1 MSPSLHQWAIEQLAA
16 LKIPITRLVTDSRS
30 IQRGDT
36 FVAYP
41 GEKSDGRQFI
51 AAAIAQGANAVI
63 YEKFLMKPLAIPPGS
78 QTALHSHS
86 AKSPAEELLVG
97 HPKDGDIS
105 RWLTPTKSPVM
116 AGHPW
121 EAQHFAWNDAWQVPN
136 LAVAD
141 LRHKAGW
148 LADAVYGTPS
158 EKLWVVGITGT
169 NGKTSTSHWIA
180 RALNGTGKQCALIGT
195 LGNGFL
201 GGNGFAGA
209 LQASANTTPDAIR
222 VHGLLAD
229 YLRDGARAVA
239 MEVSSHA
246 LSQGRVNAV
255 RFDVAMLTNLSRDHL
270 DYHGD
275 MQSYAAAKR
284 KLFDSQQL
292 GFVVLNLDDAYGVE
306 LAEQF
311 SPQGGRRWVP
321 GSSAATLPQQ
331 DVDAEVIGYGL
342 SDEALKLAERLGL
355 RMVYGNLL
363 EMTGQGLR
371 LAIHS
376 SWGAAELNSALVG
389 RFNAAN
395 LLGALAVLLVSG
407 VALSDAVQSLGKAQ
421 PVAGRMQR
429 VSSAQQPTVIVDYAH
444 TPDALEKVLQALREV
459 ILDETTSHSTR
470 LSKDDS
476 QVAGYGSSETLR
488 AAAGGKLICV
498 FGCGGDRDRG
508 KRAMMGLVA
517 EKFSDFCIVT
527 SDNPRGENPREI
539 IAEIVGG
546 MNADNHEIIVNRA
559 AAIQSAIRRA
569 RQTDT
574 VLIAGKGHEDY
585 QEINGVKHPFSDVLI
600 AQQALEASHAG
611 VRA

>member
-1 MSPSLHQWAIEQLAA
+1 VSPSLHQWALDQVAA
-16 LKIPITRLVTDSRS
+16 LKVPITRLVTDSRS

-41 GEKSDGRQFI
+41 GEKTDGRQFI
-51 AAAIAQGANAVI
+51 APAIAQGANAVI
-63 YEKFLMKPLAIPPGS
+63 WEKLLMKPLAIRLS
-78 QTALHSHS
+78 EQTALHSHS
-86 AKSPAEELLVG
+86 AKSP
-97 HPKDGDIS
+97 KDGDIS
-105 RWLTPTKSPVM
+105 RWLTPAKSLVM
-116 AGHPW
+116 SGHPW
-121 EAQHFAWNDAWQVPN
+121 EAQHFVWNDAWQVPN

-180 RALNGTGKQCALIGT
+180 HALNEAGKQCALIGT
-195 LGNGFL
+195 LGNGFVD
-201 GGNGFAGA
+201 A
-209 LQASANTTPDAIR
+209 LQASANTTPDAIC

-229 YLRDGARAVA
+229 YLRDGAQAVA

-275 MQSYAAAKR
+275 MQRYADTKR
-284 KLFDSQQL
+284 KLFDWQQL

-306 LAEQF
+306 LAEQL
-311 SPQGGRRWVP
+311 SLQEGRRWMP
-321 GSSAATLPQQ
+321 GGSATTLPQQ
-331 DVDAEVIGYGL
+331 DTDAEVIGYGL
-342 SDEALKLAERLGL
+342 SDAALQLAERLGL

-371 LAIHS
+371 LAVHS

-407 VALSDAVQSLGKAQ
+407 VALSDAAHSLSRAQ

-429 VSSAQQPTVIVDYAH
+429 LGSVQQPTVIVDYAH

-459 ILDETTSHSTR
+459 S
-470 LSKDDS
+470 
-476 QVAGYGSSETLR
+476 V
-488 AAAGGKLICV
+488 AAGGKVLCV

-508 KRAMMGLVA
+508 KRAMMGMVA

-539 IAEIVGG
+539 IAEIVSG
-546 MNADNHEIIVNRA
+546 MNEDNHEIIVDRA
-559 AAIQSAIRRA
+559 AAIQSAIRHA
-569 RQTDT
+569 RQNDT

-585 QEINGVKHPFSDVLI
+585 QEINGVKHPFNDVLVVR
-600 AQQALEASHAG
+600 QALQTHHSEA
-611 VRA
+611 RA

>member
-1 MSPSLHQWAIEQLAA
+1 LTA
-16 LKIPITRLVTDSRS
+16 LKVPVKRLVTDSRS

-51 AAAIAQGANAVI
+51 AQAIARGANAVI
-63 YEKFLMKPLAIPPGS
+63 
-78 QTALHSHS
+78 
-86 AKSPAEELLVG
+86 
-97 HPKDGDIS
+97 
-105 RWLTPTKSPVM
+105 
-116 AGHPW
+116 W
-121 EAQHFAWNDAWQVPN
+121 EAQHFVWNDAWQVPN

-180 RALNGTGKQCALIGT
+180 HGLNEAGKQCALIGT
-195 LGNGFL
+195 LGNGFVD
-201 GGNGFAGA
+201 A

-229 YLRDGARAVA
+229 YLRDGAQAVA

-275 MQSYAAAKR
+275 MQRYADTKR
-284 KLFDSQQL
+284 KLFDWQQL

-306 LAEQF
+306 LAGQ
-311 SPQGGRRWVP
+311 
-321 GSSAATLPQQ
+321 LQ
-331 DVDAEVIGYGL
+331 DADAEVIGYGL
-342 SDEALKLAERLGL
+342 SDAALQLAERLGL

-371 LAIHS
+371 LAVHS
-376 SWGAAELNSALVG
+376 SWGAAELTSPLVG

-407 VALSDAVQSLGKAQ
+407 IGLSDAAHSLSSAQ

-429 VSSAQQPTVIVDYAH
+429 LGSVQQPTVIVDYAH
-444 TPDALEKVLQALREV
+444 TPDALEKVLQTLREV
-459 ILDETTSHSTR
+459 NDLMGGSTH
-470 LSKDDS
+470 
-476 QVAGYGSSETLR
+476 GGC
-488 AAAGGKLICV
+488 AGGCPEALPPSFRRLICV

-508 KRAMMGLVA
+508 KRAMMGMVA

-539 IAEIVGG
+539 IAEIVSG
-546 MNADNHEIIVNRA
+546 MNEDNHEIIVDRA
-559 AAIQSAIRRA
+559 DAIQSAIRHA
-569 RQTDT
+569 RQGDT

-585 QEINGVKHPFSDVLI
+585 QEINGVKHSFNDVLVV
-600 AQQALEASHAG
+600 QQALQAHHSEA
-611 VRA
+611 RA